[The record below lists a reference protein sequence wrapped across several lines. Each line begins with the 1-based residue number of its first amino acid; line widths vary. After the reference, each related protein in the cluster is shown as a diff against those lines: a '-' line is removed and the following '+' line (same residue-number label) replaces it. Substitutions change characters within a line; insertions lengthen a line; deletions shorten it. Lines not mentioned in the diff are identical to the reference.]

1 MDYKVKITKT
11 QIWDDN
17 KLKETFK
24 GKNLVKVNAV
34 VQTDFTSYH
43 SYRWFIFNKTDWSE
57 YARKHSEMSGK
68 EILAVKKQE
77 MSDFVEKA
85 KEMMVTVFTNVEPPL
100 RTNDKTKKDYF
111 KQIEDSFI
119 VDETNAVIGIK

>member
-11 QIWDDN
+11 QIWDGKQVEGN
-17 KLKETFK
+17 FK

-34 VQTDFTSYH
+34 VKTDFASYH
-43 SYRWFIFNKTDWSE
+43 FIRWFIFNKTDWSE